1 MCTTEVA
8 PRLSPHTSLARR
20 GHGRWR
26 PGGTRPTWTCLQRRP
41 ECTTSQC
48 REGKWRPT
56 RARSSHRLRRR
67 RRASVAAS
75 RAAPRSPRTYATQN
89 RPMAAA
95 LIAQASGWRKIAG
108 SGDDGGRAVACHSHA
123 HLATTSPAA
132 RPSKWARYARHA
144 RSPQRE
150 IRTTKMQAKKAGPG
164 WRHHEERRHVGPSLP
179 SSLIRLILLSI
190 FSLSYLIDK
199 IREIRLHLSYLIR
212 P

>member
-1 MCTTEVA
+1 MDTVDGGQVV
-8 PRLSPHTSLARR
+8 PDRR
-20 GHGRWR
+20 GRAYSAGLDARLRSVERVNGGPREHGAAAASDEGGERRWQSR
-26 PGGTRPTWTCLQRRP
+26 APH
-41 ECTTSQC
+41 
-48 REGKWRPT
+48 
-56 RARSSHRLRRR
+56 RARLVRHPEQADGRG
-67 RRASVAAS
+67 
-75 RAAPRSPRTYATQN
+75 
-89 RPMAAA
+89 
-95 LIAQASGWRKIAG
+95 IAQASGWRKIAG